1 MLELTVAQ
9 KVGRW
14 RGKQNKTTKAMQN
27 IYSSSFLKLELGIR
41 VVVEH
46 KQQHLLAKGLSR
58 LRKMK
63 SQ

>member
-1 MLELTVAQ
+1 MLELIVAQ
-9 KVGRW
+9 KVGSW
-14 RGKQNKTTKAMQN
+14 RGKQNKPTKAMQN

-46 KQQHLLAKGLSR
+46 KHQHLLAKGLSR

>member
-46 KQQHLLAKGLSR
+46 KQHLLAKGLSR